1 MIIEPIHFNLKD
13 GRSAVLRNPAPEDAE
28 GVLRMFLTML
38 GETDFLLAYPEEKEK
53 LTVEAEAEILDK
65 SNQSPD
71 SLLLICEVEGVIAGD
86 CDIRFNSR
94 MKTGH
99 RAGIGIGILKEYWNQ
114 GIGTAMF
121 EAMISAAEKREGL
134 LQLELE
140 FIEGNA
146 RGRALY
152 EKMGFRIVAMKPDA
166 VKLKDGSLRNEYTM
180 IRKM

>member
-1 MIIEPIHFNLKD
+1 MIIDPIHFKLKD

-28 GVLRMFLTML
+28 QVLHMFRTII
-38 GETDFLLAYPEEKEK
+38 GETDFLMAYPEEKES

-65 SNQSPD
+65 INQSPD

-99 RAGIGIGILKEYWNQ
+99 RAQIGIGILKEYWNQ

-121 EAMISAAEKREGL
+121 ETMISVAEKREGL